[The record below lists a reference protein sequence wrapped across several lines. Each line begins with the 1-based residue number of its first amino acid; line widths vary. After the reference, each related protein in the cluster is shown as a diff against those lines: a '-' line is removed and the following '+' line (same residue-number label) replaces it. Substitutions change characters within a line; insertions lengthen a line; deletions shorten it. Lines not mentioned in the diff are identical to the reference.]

1 MCIHINGKM
10 LKVLHQDIIKII
22 WSLLINISSDLR
34 DAAVAAHQ
42 SEGDAMAH
50 SKLTSFNELKQSC
63 MKSGPELLHNNVRD

>member
-1 MCIHINGKM
+1 M
-10 LKVLHQDIIKII
+10 
-22 WSLLINISSDLR
+22 LINISSDLR
-34 DAAVAAHQ
+34 EAAVAAHQ